1 MDFSKQIRDSIEFHW
16 KSMERAQTSK
26 DRLVYIRSLA
36 NEKQMY
42 FMDEQINNAQKTIDF
57 DKSQIEMSENQLWL
71 RERLM
76 DEEDKKIEETSHVT
90 EKQKPMRLNGP
101 KMPDV
106 TRRESASTGVP
117 PPPIYFTQP

>member
-71 RERLM
+71 R
-76 DEEDKKIEETSHVT
+76 D
-90 EKQKPMRLNGP
+90 
-101 KMPDV
+101 
-106 TRRESASTGVP
+106 
-117 PPPIYFTQP
+117 